1 MGWLRQLFTRRR
13 RYDELSESIREHL
26 DEKIADLMDHGLP
39 REEAESI
46 ARREFGNVTRI
57 EERSREV
64 WQWPTAESLL
74 ADVKYGF
81 RQMGKA
87 PGFAFTVV
95 LTLALSIGVATAVFC
110 VIDAVILRPL
120 PYDHQERI
128 VAVQSTSRSGY
139 PQGSSW
145 PGFEDEREQAKSF
158 AALAAYTDYLPYTVN
173 TPSAGPVLLDS
184 VRSSDNLF
192 SVFGVHPLFGRTYL
206 PGEEQEGKNN
216 VAVLGYDTWQTYF
229 GGDRSIL
236 NRTADVDGRPFT
248 IIGVMPASFRF
259 PLNMRNAIYV
269 PMHLDQRYMKE
280 RGAHWLGSVARI
292 RDVISIEQAQADLS
306 HVFSNL
312 GKANPDDTGRTVQL
326 IPLAESVNTKTEK
339 PLWTLLAAVLSV
351 LAIGCVNVA
360 GLLLVRGVK
369 REREMAM
376 RSAIG
381 AGRMRIVRQVLTESL
396 LLAAIGAFCG
406 VLLAAAMLK
415 GMRVF
420 LVHALARGADIH
432 LNWTVLGAAV
442 VASILTSLAA
452 SLYPALRMA
461 RTDPNRILKAGGT
474 AGYERG
480 QHRLRAGFI
489 VVQVA
494 LTLALVVVSGIL
506 IRTVG
511 RYRHEDLGFDP
522 AHILSAEINL
532 SPARYT
538 GSDPVANFYQPL
550 FDRIMQIPGVRAVG
564 VDSDN
569 LPAEGKASQTNEHIA
584 GQPPYSKSQTKLAQ
598 VRIVS
603 AGYFNVFDIPLLRG
617 RELSPSLDGPDAAN
631 NVVVNDAFVK
641 EFIPSN
647 LDPTMQRMDD
657 AAKEKDWT
665 QIVGVVGNVRQDIY
679 LKPLAEEDFLINSVP
694 LADRANQLNN
704 MKLAI
709 RTDGDP
715 TRIIPELRSAIRGVD
730 PTVPFKTPETMTEV
744 ISRMLVFERMESWL
758 FAIFAALALALAL
771 VGIYGLV
778 SHEVELGTRDIGIR
792 MALGSTRERVLMMVL
807 TRVGVLLTTG
817 IVAGVAL
824 TYATKE
830 LIASVV
836 IIQFTHQ
843 TGLLAL
849 LILAVAFAGLLA
861 TILPAFR
868 AAKTNP
874 IQALQSE

>member
-1 MGWLRQLFTRRR
+1 MGWLRQLFSRRR

-26 DEKIADLMDHGLP
+26 DEKIADLMDRGLT
-39 REEAESI
+39 REQAEQA
-46 ARREFGNVTRI
+46 ARREFGNVTLI

-64 WQWPTAESLL
+64 WQWPTAESLW
-74 ADVKYGF
+74 ADVRYGV

-139 PQGSSW
+139 PQGPSW
-145 PGFEDEREQAKSF
+145 PSFKDESEQAKSF
-158 AALAAYTDYLPYTVN
+158 AALAAYADYMPYTVN
-173 TPSAGPVLLDS
+173 TPSAGPALLDS
-184 VRSSDNLF
+184 VRSSDNF
-192 SVFGVHPLFGRTYL
+192 FTVFGVHPLFGRTYL

-216 VAVLGYDTWQTYF
+216 IAVLGYDTWQTYF

-236 NRTADVDGRPFT
+236 NRTVDLDGRPFT
-248 IIGVMPASFRF
+248 IIGVMPAGFRF
-259 PLNMRNAIYV
+259 PLNMRDAIYV
-269 PMHLDQRYMKE
+269 PLHLDQRYMNQ

-292 RDVISIEQAQADLS
+292 KDGISIEQAQADLS

-312 GKANPDDTGRTVQL
+312 GKANPDDADRTVQL

-339 PLWTLLAAVLSV
+339 PLWTLLTAVLSV

-381 AGRMRIVRQVLTESL
+381 AGRIRIVRQVLTESL
-396 LLAAIGAFCG
+396 LLAVTGAFGG

-420 LVHALARGADIH
+420 LIHALARGADIH

-442 VASILTSLAA
+442 AASVLTSLAA

-461 RTDPNRILKAGGT
+461 RTDPNRVLKAGGS

-480 QHRLRAGFI
+480 QHRLRSGFI

-494 LTLALVVVSGIL
+494 LTLVLVVVSGIL

-511 RYRHEDLGFDP
+511 RYRHEDLGFNP
-522 AHILSAEINL
+522 THILSAEINL

-538 GSDPVANFYQPL
+538 SRDPVANFYQPL

-564 VDSDN
+564 VISDN

-584 GQPPYSKSQTKLAQ
+584 GQPPYPKNQPELAQ
-598 VRIVS
+598 VRFVS
-603 AGYFNVFDIPLLRG
+603 AGYFNVFGIPLLRG
-617 RELSPSLDGPDAAN
+617 RALSPSLDGPNAAN
-631 NVVVNDAFVK
+631 NVVVNEAFVRK
-641 EFIPSN
+641 FIPSH

-665 QIVGVVGNVRQDIY
+665 HIVGVVGNVRQDIY
-679 LKPLAEEDFLINSVP
+679 LDSLAEEDFLIDSLPV
-694 LADRANQLNN
+694 ADRPSHLSS

-709 RTDGDP
+709 RTDGNSEH
-715 TRIIPELRSAIRGVD
+715 IVPELRSAIHAVD

-744 ISRMLVFERMESWL
+744 ISRMLVFQSMESWL

-807 TRVGVLLTTG
+807 TRVAVLLTTG
-817 IVAGVAL
+817 LIAGIAL
-824 TYATKE
+824 TYATKK

-836 IIQFTHQ
+836 VIQFTHQ
-843 TGLLAL
+843 AGLLAL
-849 LILAVAFAGLLA
+849 LILAVAFAGILA

-868 AAKTNP
+868 AAKTDP
-874 IQALQSE
+874 IQALRSE